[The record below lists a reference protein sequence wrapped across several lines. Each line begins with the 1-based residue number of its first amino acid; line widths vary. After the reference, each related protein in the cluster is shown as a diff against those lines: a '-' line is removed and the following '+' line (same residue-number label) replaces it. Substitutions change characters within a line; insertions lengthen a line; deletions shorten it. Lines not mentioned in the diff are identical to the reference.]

1 MDKANNKELLQ
12 FILESISL
20 IKKRFDGILNSDDF
34 LASDDGLMR
43 LDAIS
48 MRLQSIGEALKNI
61 DKRDREFLLEIADKT
76 YWSNII
82 KTREIITHHYIDID
96 SETIFMICD
105 EKLDDLENNIS
116 ILFHVSQAKVYSF
129 SKCLYLFLA

>member
-1 MDKANNKELLQ
+1 MDKANNKELLN
-12 FILESISL
+12 FILKSIEM
-20 IKKRFDGILNSDDF
+20 IKDRFSEISNSDDF
-34 LASDDGLMR
+34 IYSKDGMTK

-61 DKRDREFLLEIADKT
+61 DKRDREFLLEVADKT

-105 EKLDDLENNIS
+105 EKLEDLENK
-116 ILFHVSQAKVYSF
+116 VSMLMDKL
-129 SKCLYLFLA
+129 K

>member
-1 MDKANNKELLQ
+1 MDKANNIELLK
-12 FILESISL
+12 FTLESIGL
-20 IKKRFDGILNSDDF
+20 IKERFKGIKKSDNF
-34 LASDDGLMR
+34 LDSEDGLLK

-61 DKRDREFLLEIADKT
+61 DKRDRDFLLEVADKT

-96 SETIFMICD
+96 SETIFMICE
-105 EKLDDLENNIS
+105 EKLEDLEN
-116 ILFHVSQAKVYSF
+116 KVQT
-129 SKCLYLFLA
+129 LMNMLR

>member
-1 MDKANNKELLQ
+1 MDKANNRELLQ
-12 FILESISL
+12 FILDSIGM
-20 IKKRFDGILNSDDF
+20 IKKRFDGITSSDDF
-34 LASDDGLMR
+34 MHSEDGIFR

-61 DKRDREFLLEIADKT
+61 DKRDRDFLLEVADKT

-105 EKLDDLENNIS
+105 EKLDELEKKIS
-116 ILFHVSQAKVYSF
+116 ILM
-129 SKCLYLFLA
+129 SKLN

>member
-1 MDKANNKELLQ
+1 MDKANNQELLK
-12 FILESISL
+12 FILESIQMV
-20 IKKRFDGILNSDDF
+20 KERFNSISSSDDF
-34 LASDDGLMR
+34 MYSKDGMTK

-61 DKRDREFLLEIADKT
+61 DKRDREFLLEVADKT

-82 KTREIITHHYIDID
+82 KTREILTHHYIDID

-105 EKLDDLENNIS
+105 EKLDDLENKVS
-116 ILFHVSQAKVYSF
+116 ILMDKINAK
-129 SKCLYLFLA
+129 

>member
-1 MDKANNKELLQ
+1 MDKKNNQELLK
-12 FILESISL
+12 FILESIEL
-20 IKKRFDGILNSDDF
+20 VKDRFEGITNSDDF
-34 LASDDGLMR
+34 IHGKGGLIK
-43 LDAIS
+43 LDSIS

-61 DKRDREFLLEIADKT
+61 DKRDREFLLEVADKT

-105 EKLDDLENNIS
+105 EKLDDLEDKILSLMNNLDLI
-116 ILFHVSQAKVYSF
+116 
-129 SKCLYLFLA
+129 

>member
-1 MDKANNKELLQ
+1 MDKSNNIELLQ
-12 FILESISL
+12 FILDSITM
-20 IKKRFDGILNSDDF
+20 IKKRFQGISNSDDF
-34 LASDDGLMR
+34 LNSEDGMTR

-61 DKRDREFLLEIADKT
+61 DKRDRDFLLEVANKT

-96 SETIFMICD
+96 SETIYMICN
-105 EKLDDLENNIS
+105 EKLDDLEIKIS
-116 ILFHVSQAKVYSF
+116 TLLNKIQ
-129 SKCLYLFLA
+129 

>member
-61 DKRDREFLLEIADKT
+61 DKRDREFLLEIADKI

-105 EKLDDLENNIS
+105 EKLDDLENKIS
-116 ILFHVSQAKVYSF
+116 ILLNKQQ
-129 SKCLYLFLA
+129 

>member
-1 MDKANNKELLQ
+1 MDKANLNELLK

-20 IKKRFDGILNSDDF
+20 IKERFKVIESSDDF
-34 LASDDGLMR
+34 LHDNDGLMR

-61 DKRDREFLLEIADKT
+61 DKRDRAFLLEVADKT

-82 KTREIITHHYIDID
+82 KTREILTHHYIDID
-96 SETIFMICD
+96 SETIYMICD
-105 EKLDDLENNIS
+105 EKLDELEQNILTL
-116 ILFHVSQAKVYSF
+116 IDKL
-129 SKCLYLFLA
+129 

>member
-1 MDKANNKELLQ
+1 MDKTNNQELLK
-12 FILESISL
+12 FILDSIVM
-20 IKKRFDGILNSDDF
+20 IKERFEGITSSDDF
-34 LASDDGLMR
+34 MYSKDGMTK
-43 LDAIS
+43 LDSIS

-61 DKRDREFLLEIADKT
+61 DKRDREFLLEVADKT

-105 EKLDDLENNIS
+105 EKLEDLESKIS
-116 ILFHVSQAKVYSF
+116 VLMDKL
-129 SKCLYLFLA
+129 K

>member
-1 MDKANNKELLQ
+1 MDKANNLELLK
-12 FILESISL
+12 FILDSIEM
-20 IKKRFDGILNSDDF
+20 IKKRFQDITCSDDF
-34 LASDDGLMR
+34 MYSDDGMTK
-43 LDAIS
+43 LDSIS

-61 DKRDREFLLEIADKT
+61 DKRDREFLLEVADKT

-105 EKLDDLENNIS
+105 EKLEDLENKVS
-116 ILFHVSQAKVYSF
+116 ILMGKL
-129 SKCLYLFLA
+129 K

>member
-105 EKLDDLENNIS
+105 EKLDDLENK
-116 ILFHVSQAKVYSF
+116 ILILLNKLQ
-129 SKCLYLFLA
+129 

>member
-1 MDKANNKELLQ
+1 MDKTNNQELLK
-12 FILESISL
+12 FILTSIEM
-20 IKKRFDGILNSDDF
+20 IKDRFNGISNSDDF
-34 LASDDGLMR
+34 LYTKEGLMK
-43 LDAIS
+43 LDSIS

-61 DKRDREFLLEIADKT
+61 DKRDRDFLLEVADKR

-105 EKLDDLENNIS
+105 EKLEDLEIK
-116 ILFHVSQAKVYSF
+116 VSRLMKKLQ
-129 SKCLYLFLA
+129 

>member
-1 MDKANNKELLQ
+1 MDKTNNQELLK
-12 FILESISL
+12 FILDSIEM
-20 IKKRFDGILNSDDF
+20 IKDRFEGITSSDDF
-34 LASDDGLMR
+34 MHSKDGMIK
-43 LDAIS
+43 LDSIS

-61 DKRDREFLLEIADKT
+61 DKRDREFLLEVADKR

-105 EKLDDLENNIS
+105 EKIDDLESKIS
-116 ILFHVSQAKVYSF
+116 ILMNKL
-129 SKCLYLFLA
+129 K

>member
-61 DKRDREFLLEIADKT
+61 DKRDREFLLEIADKI

-105 EKLDDLENNIS
+105 EKLDDLEDKIS
-116 ILFHVSQAKVYSF
+116 ILI
-129 SKCLYLFLA
+129 SKLK

>member
-1 MDKANNKELLQ
+1 MDKANNAEPLK
-12 FILESISL
+12 FVLESIVL
-20 IKKRFDGILNSDDF
+20 IKKRFDGIASSDDF
-34 LASDDGLMR
+34 LYTEAGLTR

-61 DKRDREFLLEIADKT
+61 DKRDRAFLLEVADKR

-96 SETIFMICD
+96 AETIYMICD
-105 EKLDDLENNIS
+105 ENLDELEENVSVLMAKLES
-116 ILFHVSQAKVYSF
+116 
-129 SKCLYLFLA
+129 

>member
-1 MDKANNKELLQ
+1 MDKTNNQELLK
-12 FILESISL
+12 FILNSIEM
-20 IKKRFDGILNSDDF
+20 IKKRFIGITCSDDF
-34 LASDDGLMR
+34 IYSDDGMTK
-43 LDAIS
+43 LDSIS

-61 DKRDREFLLEIADKT
+61 DKRDREFLLEVADKT

-105 EKLDDLENNIS
+105 EKLDDLESKVS
-116 ILFHVSQAKVYSF
+116 ILMDKL
-129 SKCLYLFLA
+129 K